1 MDRTRFSVNWDL
13 CVLCQLEKTNE
24 KLVSPVNDKRKDH
37 GSGYKSLAENL
48 PKFKEASKWLI
59 QVPLSLLDDGRGIEE
74 TLRINKASW
83 HKTCFNKCSSTKL
96 TRAHKRKHPEASKE
110 FDEETSEQPS
120 PVKARRTSF
129 GHGETSKPL
138 TKDGTK
144 QCFFCDE
151 LGKEHM
157 IINFRYQ
164 HITEKRQF
172 GWVKCL
178 RKFIITEDL

>member
-1 MDRTRFSVNWDL
+1 MF
-13 CVLCQLEKTNE
+13 
-24 KLVSPVNDKRKDH
+24 KRK
-37 GSGYKSLAENL
+37 AVRN
-48 PKFKEASKWLI
+48 ASK
-59 QVPLSLLDDGRGIEE
+59 
-74 TLRINKASW
+74 
-83 HKTCFNKCSSTKL
+83 
-96 TRAHKRKHPEASKE
+96 ASKE
-110 FDEETSEQPS
+110 SDEETSEQPS
-120 PVKARRTSF
+120 PVKTRRTSF

-144 QCFFCDE
+144 RCFFCDE

-164 HITEKRQF
+164 NITEKRQF